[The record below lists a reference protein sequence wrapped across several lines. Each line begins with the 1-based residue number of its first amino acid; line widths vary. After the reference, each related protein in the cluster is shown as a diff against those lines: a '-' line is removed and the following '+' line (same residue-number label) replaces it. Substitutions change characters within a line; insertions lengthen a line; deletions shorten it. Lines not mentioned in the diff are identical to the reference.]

1 MRRLHKLAAATGV
14 AAAVICATVQPAQA
28 YTPAVKPQATTI
40 AVGPTTTIFI
50 GGDGKVY
57 QTGLDVQDPAGNVSR
72 TTPTPLPGLPSG
84 VRAQSIAAA
93 YRFVLVVGSDGKA
106 YGAGVNAQGQ
116 LTDTSADHSQ
126 GWKSTLTP
134 LAGLPSGVSAKAV
147 AAGYAFSLVLGSDG
161 KVYGTGRNIYGELT
175 TSMPSELNYK
185 LAPLAGLPSGVRATT
200 IAADGYTTVVLGSD
214 GHVYGAGDSAH
225 GSLTGTGDAKKL
237 TVFGGLPGSLAV
249 KTVAVSGANVVLLG
263 SDGHVWVTG
272 SNEWGQLGV
281 GATDTKDHP
290 LARKIPGIDQAVAID
305 AGYGNVLAVDKYG
318 ITYATGD
325 NTGGALGELGNPVT
339 VADAVRVAPGQPS
352 KAPFVE
358 VATGDSDTLVR
369 DADGV
374 VLGVGYNGQG
384 QLTGTGDRSALTAFA
399 GQRISAY
406 KSPAVSGTAKV
417 GSTLT
422 AKNGSWSVK
431 PTAYAYQWYRGST
444 AVSGATSATYKLTS
458 ADKGRKI
465 KVRVK
470 GTRTSFTSGTAYSPA
485 TGTVG

>member
-28 YTPAVKPQATTI
+28 YTPTVKPHAATI
-40 AVGPTTTIFI
+40 AVSEDTTYFI

-57 QTGLDVQDPAGNVSR
+57 LTGWDVQAASGATR
-72 TTPTPLPGLPSG
+72 ATPTALAGLPSG
-84 VRAQSIAAA
+84 VRAQSIASG
-93 YRFVLVVGSDGKA
+93 YRFVLVVGSDGKV
-106 YGAGVNAQGQ
+106 YGAGANGVGQ

-126 GWKSTLTP
+126 QHKSTLTP

-147 AAGYAFSLVLGSDG
+147 AAGLNFSVVLGSDG
-161 KVYGTGRNIYGELT
+161 KVYGTGWNSNGVLT
-175 TSMPSELNYK
+175 TSMPTGSTYK
-185 LAPLAGLPSGVRATT
+185 LTPLAGLPSGVRATA
-200 IAADGYTTVVLGSD
+200 IDAAAYQTVVLASD
-214 GHVYGAGDSAH
+214 GGVYGTGYSTH
-225 GSLTGTGDAKKL
+225 GSLSVKESLKQL
-237 TVFGGLPGSLAV
+237 TAFGGLPAGMSIKA
-249 KTVAVSGANVVLLG
+249 VAVSYENVVLLG

-272 SNEWGQLGV
+272 DNSEGQLGL
-281 GATDTKDHP
+281 GSADTNDHTQ
-290 LARKIPGIDQAVAID
+290 ARRIPGIEHAVAIE
-305 AGYGNVLAVDKYG
+305 AGQSSVLAVDQYGFVYG
-318 ITYATGD
+318 I
-325 NTGGALGELGNPVT
+325 GANYGQLSDIGTPVT
-339 VADAVRVAPGQPS
+339 TADAVRVAPGQPS
-352 KAPFVE
+352 KAGMVE
-358 VATGDSDTLVR
+358 VASTAADTLVR

-374 VLGVGYNGQG
+374 VLGVGSNSYH
-384 QLTGTGDRSALTAFA
+384 QLTGTGDRSALTALA

-431 PTAYAYQWYRGST
+431 PTAYSYQWYRGST

>member
-28 YTPAVKPQATTI
+28 YTPTVKPQATTM
-40 AVGPTTTIFI
+40 AVSDGSTFFI

-57 QTGLDVQDPAGNVSR
+57 QTGWDVQAASGATR
-72 TTPTPLPGLPSG
+72 ATPTALAGLPSG
-84 VRAQSIAAA
+84 VRAQSIAAG
-93 YRFVLVVGSDGKA
+93 YHFVLVVGSDGKV
-106 YGAGVNAQGQ
+106 YGTGVNTEGQ

-126 GWKSTLTP
+126 HLKSTLTP

-161 KVYGTGRNIYGELT
+161 KVYGTGRNTTGELT
-175 TSMPSELNYK
+175 TSMPSLFNYK
-185 LAPLAGLPSGVRATT
+185 LAPLAGLPSGVRATA
-200 IAADGYTTVVLGSD
+200 IAAGSYTTVVLASD
-214 GHVYGAGDSAH
+214 GHVYGTGYSFLE
-225 GSLTGTGDAKKL
+225 SLTVPNSVKKL
-237 TVFGGLPGSLAV
+237 TAFSGLPVSLGV
-249 KTVAVSGANVVLLG
+249 KAVAVSYANVVLLG

-272 SNEWGQLGV
+272 SNQNGQFGLGT
-281 GATDTKDHP
+281 TDQNSHP
-290 LARKIPGIDQAVAID
+290 LARMIPGIDQAVAIE
-305 AGYGNVLAVDKYG
+305 AGYDNVLAVNKYG
-318 ITYATGD
+318 IVFVTGA
-325 NTGGALGELGNPVT
+325 NYGFGGLADLIT
-339 VADAVRVAPGQPS
+339 TADALRVAPAQPS
-352 KAPFVE
+352 KALAVE
-358 VATGDSDTLVR
+358 VASSDSDTLVR

-374 VLGVGYNGQG
+374 VLGVGSNSYH
-384 QLTGTGDRSALTAFA
+384 QLSGTGDRSALTVLA

-431 PTAYAYQWYRGST
+431 PTAYSYQWYRGST
-444 AVSGATSATYKLTS
+444 AISGATSATYKLTS

>member
-28 YTPAVKPQATTI
+28 YTPTVKPHATTTV
-40 AVGPTTTIFI
+40 VGTGATYFI

-57 QTGLDVQDPAGNVSR
+57 QTGMDVQVPAGNVSR
-72 TTPTPLPGLPSG
+72 TTPTPLAGLPSG
-84 VRAQSIAAA
+84 VRAQSIAAG
-93 YRFVLVVGSDGKA
+93 YQFVLVVGSDGKV
-106 YGAGVNAQGQ
+106 YGTGANDEGQ

-147 AAGYAFSLVLGSDG
+147 AAGQYFSLVLGSDG
-161 KVYGTGRNIYGELT
+161 KVYGTGRNTYGELT
-175 TSMPSELNYK
+175 TSMPTGANYK
-185 LAPLAGLPSGVRATT
+185 LTPLAGLPSGVRATT
-200 IAADGYTTVVLGSD
+200 IAAGFNTTVVLASD
-214 GHVYGAGDSAH
+214 GHVYGAGQSVM
-225 GSLTGTGDAKKL
+225 GSLSVKDAVNKL
-237 TVFGGLPGSLAV
+237 TALGGLPVSLGV
-249 KTVAVSGANVVLLG
+249 KAVAVGNANVVLLG

-272 SNEWGQLGV
+272 SNGV
-281 GATDTKDHP
+281 GQFGIGTTDLDNHP
-290 LARKIPGIDQAVAID
+290 LAQKIPGVDQAVAID
-305 AGYGNVLAVDKYG
+305 AGVDSVLAVDKYG
-318 ITYATGD
+318 IVYATGVNYGNVGD
-325 NTGGALGELGNPVT
+325 IGKQLTTAAAL
-339 VADAVRVAPGQPS
+339 RVASGQPS
-352 KAPFVE
+352 KAPVVE
-358 VATGDSDTLVR
+358 VAGNVSDTLVR

-374 VLGVGYNGQG
+374 VLGVGSNDYH
-384 QLTGTGDRSALTAFA
+384 QLTGSGNRSELTAFA

-406 KSPAVSGTAKV
+406 KAPSLTGTAKV

-431 PTAYAYQWYRGST
+431 PTAYSYQWYRGST
-444 AVSGATSATYKLTS
+444 AISGATSATYKLTS